1 MLGDEPFPNTPQY
14 VLALSPPSSPP
25 TADPAAAK
33 PILHLHNLLRKN
45 GTELKA
51 LQRDPSSADVEL
63 STREKLIE
71 YLIAKMNTESKAKVG
86 IKGLE
91 KSAMRSAGQLTV
103 SHKKLDDVTNK
114 LAEMTRRYNQS
125 ELTKR

>member
-51 LQRDPSSADVEL
+51 LQRDPSSADVVL

-86 IKGLE
+86 IEGLE

>member
-1 MLGDEPFPNTPQY
+1 MLDSAALLSPVGVAEFIDMLGDERFPNTPQY

-51 LQRDPSSADVEL
+51 LQRDPSSADVVL

-71 YLIAKMNTESKAKVG
+71 YLIAKMNTP
-86 IKGLE
+86 
-91 KSAMRSAGQLTV
+91 RTRPR
-103 SHKKLDDVTNK
+103 
-114 LAEMTRRYNQS
+114 LASRAWRRARCGPRGS
-125 ELTKR
+125 